1 MEGKEQEVMNGEA
14 SYAVYQ
20 SRVVLAGERAVPDA
34 GNELTAQPAV
44 AASGGA
50 AR

>member
-1 MEGKEQEVMNGEA
+1 MEGQKEELLSCAEG

-34 GNELTAQPAV
+34 GNELTSQPA
-44 AASGGA
+44 AAPGA
-50 AR
+50 AVS